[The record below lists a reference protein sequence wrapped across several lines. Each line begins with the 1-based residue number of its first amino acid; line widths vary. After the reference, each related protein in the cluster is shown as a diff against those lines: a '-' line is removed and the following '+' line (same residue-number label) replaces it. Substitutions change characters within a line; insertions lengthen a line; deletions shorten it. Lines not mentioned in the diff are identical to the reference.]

1 MARGPRVVSEYGL
14 YHVTQRG
21 NNRKWL
27 FLDDEDFQQML
38 KLIKEYL
45 SEYKVV
51 LHHYCLMSNHIHL
64 LLKASDTKLISK
76 MMHGV
81 QRSYHHYY
89 RQKRGWSGH
98 LFQGRYKSFPI
109 KSEEHLLECG
119 RYIERNPVRAEM
131 VSDAGD
137 WEWSSYRCYAA
148 EDKQDFVELSP
159 AYLGLSRNAMDRQE
173 KYREYVAEERIYE
186 KLMEKAL
193 LKA

>member
-1 MARGPRVVSEYGL
+1 MAREAREASAYGL
-14 YHVTQRG
+14 YHVIQRG

-27 FLDDEDFQQML
+27 FLDSEDFLQMQ
-38 KLIKEYL
+38 KLIQEYMT
-45 SEYKVV
+45 EYKMV

-64 LLKASDTKLISK
+64 LVKAKDTKLISK

-89 RQKRGWSGH
+89 RRKRGWSGH

-109 KSEEHLLECG
+109 KNEEHLLECG

-137 WEWSSYRCYAA
+137 WEYSSYRCYAVG
-148 EDKQDFVELSP
+148 EGQGFVELSP
-159 AYLGLSRNAMDRQE
+159 AYFSLSKNEEDRQR
-173 KYREYVAEERIYE
+173 KYRQYVAEERIYE